1 MFTEM
6 PRFALALVLALSI
19 AGCGNAAGARQQSS
33 TAARLSITVWPQG
46 KAGAK
51 AVYALSCPT
60 GKSTL
65 PAAHAACKKLSHL
78 GARAFAP
85 VPRGTACTLIY
96 GGPQKALVTGRFA
109 GKTIRA
115 VFSRGDGCQIARW
128 SRVAFLFPHSLE
140 PV

>member
-1 MFTEM
+1 MFSEM
-6 PRFALALVLALSI
+6 PRVALALVLALSI
-19 AGCGNAAGARQQSS
+19 AACGTATGARRQPSS
-33 TAARLSITVWPQG
+33 VARLSITVWPQG
-46 KAGAK
+46 KAEAK
-51 AVYALSCPT
+51 TVYTLSCPT
-60 GKSTL
+60 GNGTL
-65 PAAHAACKKLSHL
+65 PAGRAACKKLTHL

-96 GGPQKALVTGRFA
+96 GGPQQALVTGRFA

-128 SRVAFLFPHSLE
+128 SRVAFLFPHALG